1 MPLSYETQKA
11 NKRKKNHFKFGLSD
25 WVFNGLISR
34 DSITLKHLNQK
45 IRIDQLTSREH
56 ELLSR

>member
-1 MPLSYETQKA
+1 MKLKKPINE
-11 NKRKKNHFKFGLSD
+11 KKNHFKFGLSD

-45 IRIDQLTSREH
+45 NKDRPINQ
-56 ELLSR
+56 